1 MRIITHDRL
10 VKRNSAIG
18 RYSLLGGT
26 VLLIGALVINLLAFT
41 RPEQTALLFYVI
53 GAFFVGFTLTNIG
66 TLFNNRWGRRPDKGL
81 ADALKGIDN
90 RYSLYNY
97 RLGAAHVLA
106 GPSGIVVLHPKYQTG
121 PVVYDGKRWHNP
133 GARRMMFG
141 LFNPDPLGNPILE
154 AAGEVEALNRLAKKR
169 GIELPVPAQA
179 VVVFL
184 HPRAEVSAGD
194 APLPVLHAK
203 QLKDYIRKLPKDP
216 AMPSAGLAGL
226 EPATAAVEQG

>member
-1 MRIITHDRL
+1 MRIITNDRL

-41 RPEQTALLFYVI
+41 RPEQTTLLFYVI

-97 RLGAAHVLA
+97 RLGAAHVLT
-106 GPSGIVVLHPKYQTG
+106 GPSGIVVMQHKYKT
-121 PVVYDGKRWHNP
+121 VH
-133 GARRMMFG
+133 
-141 LFNPDPLGNPILE
+141 
-154 AAGEVEALNRLAKKR
+154 
-169 GIELPVPAQA
+169 
-179 VVVFL
+179 
-184 HPRAEVSAGD
+184 
-194 APLPVLHAK
+194 VL
-203 QLKDYIRKLPKDP
+203 
-216 AMPSAGLAGL
+216 
-226 EPATAAVEQG
+226 